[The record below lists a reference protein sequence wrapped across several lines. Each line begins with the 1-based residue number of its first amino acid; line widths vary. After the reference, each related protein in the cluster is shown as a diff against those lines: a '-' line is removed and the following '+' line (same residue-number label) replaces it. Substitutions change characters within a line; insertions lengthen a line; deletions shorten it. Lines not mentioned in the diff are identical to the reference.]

1 MLYFLT
7 FSVKKWIEIL
17 ETSIQNHKIILGSS
31 SIYRQELLRRLHIPF
46 AVISPQ
52 IDETPLHKESAQ
64 QTAIRLA
71 ELKARAVAESCPQAI
86 IIGSDQ
92 VAQLGELRLGKPLN
106 HEKAIEQLQL
116 VRGKE
121 LFFYTAICVLNSTV
135 NRLQQRLMINCVKF
149 RDDYSDQQIQNY
161 LIREEPYHC
170 AGSAKSEGLGIALIE
185 CITGDDPNALIGL
198 PLIALIDMLKSEGIE
213 VI

>member
-7 FSVKKWIEIL
+7 FSVKKMDRIL
-17 ETSIQNHKIILGSS
+17 ETSIKNHKIILGSS
-31 SIYRQELLRRLHIPF
+31 SIYRQELLQRLQIPF
-46 AVISPQ
+46 SVVSPQ

-71 ELKARAVAESCPQAI
+71 ELKARAVAQSCSQAI

-106 HEKAIEQLQL
+106 HEKAFEQLQL

-121 LFFYTAICVLNSTV
+121 LFFNTAVCVLNSTI
-135 NRLQQRLMINCVKF
+135 NRLQQRLVINCVKF
-149 RDDYSDQQIQNY
+149 RDDYSDHQIQNY
-161 LIREEPYHC
+161 LIREKPYYC

-185 CITGDDPNALIGL
+185 RITGDDPNALIGL

-213 VI
+213 II